1 MLSRKG
7 VKKRTASMG
16 FPTVRVQEGAASV
29 LVPELVGSE
38 GEHIDHTR
46 SLAPVFYNPVMK
58 LNRDSA
64 VLALGAYQKKVSR
77 PISVCE
83 PLCGTGVRGIR
94 LALEVEG
101 VEKVILGD
109 LSRSAVGL
117 AGENISLNQVS
128 DRVAVRLLEANLL
141 LSLYASPL
149 RRFDYV
155 DIDPYGSPVPYIDS
169 AIRACRRD
177 GLIALTATDMAP
189 LCGVNPKAC
198 LRKYGGRPLRTGY
211 CRETALRLLTGTL
224 VATATKHEVAPRP
237 VFGYAADHY
246 VRVYA
251 KMARGAR
258 EANRRLKEVGYI
270 LHCFGCSNRKT
281 VTSSLIRDSSECDVC
296 GSRMLAA
303 GPLWIG
309 DLADGPFCKNMLE
322 ISERSELS
330 SNRRLMRIIRLVR
343 DEIAFPPGYY
353 NIDKLC
359 SKLGMPS
366 IASDRAFSA
375 LEEAGLRVVGTHMDR
390 RGFKAD
396 SSISEIESVL
406 KGTLKPSRGFGPVP

>member
-1 MLSRKG
+1 MEFS
-7 VKKRTASMG
+7 
-16 FPTVRVQEGAASV
+16 TVRVQEGVASI

-64 VLALGAYQKKVSR
+64 VLALGAYQKNVYR

-101 VEKVILGD
+101 VERVVVSD
-109 LSRSAVGL
+109 LNPRAVEL
-117 AGENISLNQVS
+117 AEENVSLNQVS
-128 DRVAVRLLEANLL
+128 DRVSVRLLEANLL
-141 LSLYASPL
+141 LSLHASPL

-155 DIDPYGSPVPYIDS
+155 DIDPYGSPAPYIDS
-169 AIRACRRD
+169 AVRACRKD

-189 LCGVNPKAC
+189 LCGVNPGAC
-198 LRKYGGRPLRTGY
+198 LRKYGGTPLRTGY
-211 CRETALRLLTGTL
+211 CRETALRLLTGVL
-224 VATATKHEVAPRP
+224 VAMAAKHEAAPRP
-237 VFGYAADHY
+237 LFGYTADHY
-246 VRVYA
+246 VRLYA
-251 KMARGAR
+251 KMGRGAKK
-258 EANRRLKEVGYI
+258 ANRSLKELGYI
-270 LHCFGCSNRKT
+270 LHCFGCSNRKA
-281 VTSSLIRDSSECDVC
+281 VTSSLMRYPYECDVC

-303 GPLWIG
+303 GPIWIG
-309 DLADGPFCKNMLE
+309 ELADGSFCKNMLE

-330 SNRRLMRIIRLVR
+330 SNKRLMRIIRLVR

-359 SKLGMPS
+359 SKLRMPS

-375 LEEAGLRVVGTHMDR
+375 LEEAGLRVVGTHMDA
-390 RGFKAD
+390 RGFKTDA
-396 SSISEIESVL
+396 SISEIESAL
-406 KGTLKPSRGFGPVP
+406 KGKFKPDRGCSPVP